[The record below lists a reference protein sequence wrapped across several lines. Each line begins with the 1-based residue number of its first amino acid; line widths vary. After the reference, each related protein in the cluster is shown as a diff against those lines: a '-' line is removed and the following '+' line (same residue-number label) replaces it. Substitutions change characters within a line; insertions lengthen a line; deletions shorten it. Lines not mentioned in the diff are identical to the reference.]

1 MYARFLEE
9 ASFGKLAPLC
19 HRSAD
24 AFSALAQ
31 RLSPE
36 NARACADAE
45 EALWKRALDATDA

>member
-1 MYARFLEE
+1 MYAQFLEE
-9 ASFGKLAPLC
+9 ASFPELARLC
-19 HRSAD
+19 TRSAD

-45 EALWKRALDATDA
+45 EALWKRALDVVDA